1 MSSSKGKKKGV
12 EWLFGTVQ
20 GKTIISYCNGVG
32 AAIVIVGAMFK
43 IMHWPGASA
52 MLIIGLSTEALL
64 FLMGAMEPQHLDN
77 DWSLVYPEL
86 AHNEEEDHGSEE
98 LEGHDHDAHK
108 AHDSHKAHEKQKGA
122 TELLDNM
129 FKEAKIEPELLASLG
144 EGVKSLSDQTNKLN
158 NITDASVATGEY
170 VNKIKTASNS
180 MEKLSETYVRASESL
195 TGLSITNADG
205 ASYGEQLQNVAK
217 KLSELNDVYDL
228 QLRGSSE
235 HLKATSQFYN
245 GIGELMQ
252 NLNESVEDTRKYKEN
267 IGELSKNLSALNTVY
282 GNMLNAMN
290 INRG

>member
-86 AHNEEEDHGSEE
+86 IHHEEEDHASEE
-98 LEGHDHDAHK
+98 IEEHAHSHEAHK
-108 AHDSHKAHEKQKGA
+108 SHEKSKGA

-129 FKEAKIEPELLASLG
+129 FKDAKIEPELIASLG
-144 EGVKSLSDQTNKLN
+144 EGLRSLSDQTNKLN
-158 NITDASVATGEY
+158 NITDASVATGDY
-170 VNKIKTASNS
+170 INNIKSASSS

-195 TGLSITNADG
+195 TGLSITNKDG

-252 NLNESVEDTRKYKEN
+252 NLNDSVEDTRKYKEN

-290 INRG
+290 VNKG

>member
-1 MSSSKGKKKGV
+1 
-12 EWLFGTVQ
+12 LFGTVQ
-20 GKTIISYCNGVG
+20 GKTIISYCNGIG

-43 IMHWPGASA
+43 IMHWPGASV
-52 MLIIGLSTEALL
+52 MLIAGLSTEALL

-86 AHNEEEDHGSEE
+86 AHHEEEEE
-98 LEGHDHDAHK
+98 AHDEHEGHENLEHHDK
-108 AHDSHKAHEKQKGA
+108 NKHEAPKGA

-129 FKEAKIEPELLASLG
+129 FKEAKIEPELIASLG
-144 EGVKSLSDQTNKLN
+144 EGLRSLSDQTNKLN

-170 VNKIKTASNS
+170 VNNIKTASS
-180 MEKLSETYVRASESL
+180 SIEKLSETYVRASESL
-195 TGLSITNADG
+195 TGLSVTNEDG
-205 ASYGEQLQNVAK
+205 ATYGEQLQNVAK

-235 HLKATSQFYN
+235 HLRATSQFYN
-245 GIGELMQ
+245 GLNELMQ

-267 IGELSKNLSALNTVY
+267 ISELSRNLSALNTVY

-290 INRG
+290 INR